1 MVIIVAMPPVAP
13 VAVLFA
19 KSNAILAEGPVGPVE
34 PFVKTVLIFEYILSA
49 RIPPGSITFAFVT

>member
-1 MVIIVAMPPVAP
+1 MPPVVP
-13 VAVLFA
+13 VAELFA

-49 RIPPGSITFAFVT
+49 KIFPGSITFAFVT